1 MTADITNYIYVTF
14 YRDKSDDPDE
24 SLESLYGIEAAATY
38 LKHHIE
44 TEMAGVV
51 RNVTVGEAVHDWNDG
66 ESVGYRV
73 AVTGPE
79 EEVSKIPDDI

>member
-1 MTADITNYIYVTF
+1 MPDVTNYIYVTF
-14 YRDKSDDPDE
+14 YREDDDSGD
-24 SLESLYGIEAAATY
+24 SLEELYGTGAAASY

-44 TEMAGVV
+44 TEMAGIV